1 MTERKVDDNDYN
13 QLRNPIVT
21 ILGIGSANRGY
32 GQVVK
37 SSQAEEGS
45 TITAEQWQNLAEDLS
60 NVVVHQTGSFPNIPA
75 LTQDS
80 IIDLDD
86 YNSLVASSNLL
97 DQNRFNVAVSRTV
110 ISSKGSVSTNQP
122 WALRAQTN
130 LTVTFESSNNARYFF
145 NSGGQIRL
153 SSSRT
158 GGSNS
163 PQNAAWTNLLSS
175 VGNINFSRESYYNL
189 TNNYQLWYQQTL
201 TTSYAYSSN
210 FFRIEVSSDA
220 PANIAGVAKIINFR
234 ITWEDPYS
242 GPSDRVDGS
251 LSLEIN
257 QIKSTGVLADG
268 SNFTIE
274 DPSYVLD
281 PIIFL
286 GTPAKIYNLTVSKNS
301 ANAGNDTFTVVLTT
315 FNVPDGE
322 IVPYT
327 ISGITSSE
335 INNVPLTGS
344 FTVINNSASR
354 TFRTTSS
361 EFITVPVPV
370 PVPVPIVVNPPAP
383 PVPPEPPPIPSNR
396 IELTSI
402 SGTDRFIVPA
412 GVTRIRVTLIGGGA
426 GGSSGSEADPWWSGG
441 GGGGSGGILTQT
453 LSVTPGQS
461 ITYRIGQGGLGTSG
475 GSAGGRQGSPGAE
488 TRFGTISVA
497 GGRPAT
503 SNLNSGH
510 FNVGGQA
517 GPGGSNGSDGQSRRG
532 ESSSFNLMTGG
543 RGGGVPGYSSGGSG
557 GPTPTK
563 VDFSVNSRQ
572 IPGAVPVTYGR
583 WNTTMN
589 QYAAWSPNQQDRT
602 VDVSTNVDFPFTG
615 NYIFYLQTDNRA
627 SIFIDGSL
635 VLNATDNFSTTYVS
649 QTRRITAGN
658 HTIRLTGE
666 NFGTWNPDNPAGI
679 AALITGSGTVAS
691 NNGNGFQGSG
701 PGAGGG
707 GGSGGRN
714 DAAQGNGAE
723 GNNGLIIVEYGPN
736 IG

>member
-1 MTERKVDDNDYN
+1 MTERQVDDNDYN

-21 ILGIGSANRGY
+21 ILGVGNANRGY

-37 SSQAEEGS
+37 SSQAEQGS
-45 TITAEQWQNLAEDLS
+45 TITAEQWQSLAEDLS
-60 NVVVHQTGSFPNIPA
+60 NVVVHQTGSFPNIPI
-75 LTQDS
+75 LDQDS

-86 YNSLVASSNLL
+86 YNSLVSSAGLL

-110 ISSKGSVSTNQP
+110 ITSKGLVATTQP

-158 GGSNS
+158 GGGNS
-163 PQNAAWTNLLSS
+163 PQNGAWTNLLNSI
-175 VGNINFSRESYYNL
+175 GNINFDRESYYNL
-189 TNNYQLWYQQTL
+189 TNNYQLWFQQNLSTP
-201 TTSYAYSSN
+201 YSSN
-210 FFRIEVSSDA
+210 FFRVEVSSDA

-242 GPSDRVDGS
+242 GPSDRVDGT
-251 LSLEIN
+251 LSLEVN
-257 QIKSTGVLADG
+257 QIKATGVLADG

-274 DPSYVLD
+274 DPRYVLD
-281 PIIFL
+281 PIGLL
-286 GTPAKIYNLTVSKNS
+286 GTPVKFYNLSVSKNS

-322 IVPYT
+322 VVPYT
-327 ISGITSSE
+327 ISGVASSE

-344 FTVINNSASR
+344 FTVINNSASQ

-361 EFITVPVPV
+361 EYITVPVPV
-370 PVPVPIVVNPPAP
+370 SVPVPISVNPPAP
-383 PVPPEPPPIPSNR
+383 TIPPEPPVPSNR

-402 SGTDRFIVPA
+402 SGTDRFIVPS

-441 GGGGSGGILTQT
+441 GGGGSGGILTQV

-461 ITYRIGQGGLGTSG
+461 ISYRIGQGGLGTSG
-475 GSAGGRQGSPGAE
+475 GSAGGTQGSPGGE
-488 TRFGTISVA
+488 TRFGTINVV

-543 RGGGVPGYSSGGSG
+543 QGGGVPGYSTGGQG
-557 GPTPTK
+557 GPTPSK

-572 IPGAVPVTYGR
+572 IPGAVPVTYPA
-583 WNTTMN
+583 WNDTMN
-589 QYAAWSPNQQDRT
+589 QYAAWSPNQQEQT
-602 VDVSTNVDFPFTG
+602 VDVSTVVDFPFTG
-615 NYIFYLQTDNRA
+615 NYTFYLQTDNRG
-627 SIFIDGSL
+627 SISIDGS
-635 VLNATDNFSTTYVS
+635 VVVSATDNFRTNYVS
-649 QTRRITAGN
+649 QVRRVTAGS
-658 HTIRLTGE
+658 HTIRLIGE
-666 NFGTWNPDNPAGI
+666 NFGAWTPSNPAGI

-691 NNGNGFQGSG
+691 NNGNGFRGNG

-707 GGSGGRN
+707 GGSGGKN
-714 DAAQGNGAE
+714 DSAQGNGAE